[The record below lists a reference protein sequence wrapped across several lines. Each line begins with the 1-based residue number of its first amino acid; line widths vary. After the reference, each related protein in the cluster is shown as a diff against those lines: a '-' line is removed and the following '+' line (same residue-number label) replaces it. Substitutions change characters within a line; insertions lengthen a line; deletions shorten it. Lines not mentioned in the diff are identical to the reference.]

1 MRRRRSVRGSTGLT
15 LVDFGRF
22 NGDAFAAFGTTARE
36 DFATIGGL
44 HASTKTVNAGAS
56 ALFGLVGSFGSHK
69 NGSTLGYL
77 SGFGKVSPRKIP
89 MVFDNLWINCWFF
102 HGLSTCLTT

>member
-15 LVDFGRF
+15 LVDLGRF
-22 NGDAFAAFGTTARE
+22 NGDAFAALGTTAGE
-36 DFATIGGL
+36 NFAAVSRL
-44 HASTKTVNAGAS
+44 HASAKTVYAGAS

-77 SGFGKVSPRKIP
+77 FGFGKVSPSKIP
-89 MVFDNLWINCWFF
+89 IIFDKLWINCWFF
-102 HGLSTCLTT
+102 HGLSTCLTK